1 MKIDERALL
10 QERVR
15 TLVLRHAL
23 QAVLERLAA
32 ATRGAGQDVE
42 AELLNLE
49 QTLVATARGLA
60 DRASAQK
67 LAVLVAVEDATA
79 TIRAAF
85 DTTHDRLDLLAP
97 PKLALVETPAAV
109 AA

>member
-23 QAVLERLAA
+23 QAVLDRLAY
-32 ATRGAGQDVE
+32 ATQEAGQDAE
-42 AELLNLE
+42 AELTRLE
-49 QTLVATARGLA
+49 QCLVSAARSIA

-79 TIRAAF
+79 TIRTAF
-85 DTTHDRLDLLAP
+85 DTAHERLDALAP
-97 PKLALVETPAAV
+97 PQLSLVETPTAV

>member
-23 QAVLERLAA
+23 QAVLDRLAA
-32 ATRGAGQDVE
+32 ATRGAGQDAE
-42 AELLNLE
+42 AELLSLE
-49 QTLVATARGLA
+49 HALVAAARGLA

-85 DTTHDRLDLLAP
+85 DDAHDRLERLAP
-97 PKLALVETPAAV
+97 PHLALVEAPAAV

>member
-1 MKIDERALL
+1 MKIEDRALL

-23 QAVLERLAA
+23 QAVLDRLAT
-32 ATRGAGQDVE
+32 ATRGAGQDAE
-42 AELLNLE
+42 AELLTLE
-49 QTLVATARGLA
+49 QSLVAAARSLA

-79 TIRAAF
+79 TIRTAF
-85 DTTHDRLDLLAP
+85 DNAHDRLDMLAP
-97 PKLALVETPAAV
+97 PHLALVEVPAAV